1 MNEQEKMQFI
11 QAMMDLKA
19 CAAQLQAALHEL
31 ERAIQRL
38 LEITVLEL

>member
-1 MNEQEKMQFI
+1 MSNSEKMQFI

-19 CAAQLQAALHEL
+19 CTAQLQVALHEL
-31 ERAIQRL
+31 EKAIQRL